1 MKTWSNK
8 INCLI
13 KMAKHEKVTFIHGE
27 NEKTISIGL
36 VKKNNNENLE

>member
-13 KMAKHEKVTFIHGE
+13 KMAKLKKMKVAMTMEKVQ
-27 NEKTISIGL
+27 
-36 VKKNNNENLE
+36 KKYAM